1 MHIMNSKNL
10 KIVHILKSVEM
21 DNIYKKVD
29 QFNVTSA
36 LKILNVK
43 VDIYLY
49 IQIKGYLKK
58 LHFIY
63 NLYINNKNIILNL
76 VLEILDKLI

>member
-1 MHIMNSKNL
+1 MNSKNL